1 VLRGRRTVNVDP
13 TSGLALHGEYAAH
26 AFDEL
31 ACDDES
37 ERAASN
43 LRVCGAESVERLEQM
58 PELLRAEQT
67 LSTTSASS
75 RRSPTSTRPPQ
86 GVLDRIRLQV
96 AKPRR
101 LTNSVGAVTARLRSR
116 RIWTALARKRSEK
129 RPFVDDRPVCEVGT
143 VAALEGGM
151 RRRIDRAKP
160 PTTKDLDDMRSAPLN
175 RRPPAPR
182 CRGGASSILRLA
194 QPATASFA
202 WLGRAAELPASISG
216 APVEPAGSIITRL
229 LPSHPLAGR

>member
-13 TSGLALHGEYAAH
+13 TSGLALHGQYAAH

-37 ERAASN
+37 EPAASK
-43 LRVCGAESVERLEQM
+43 LRVCGAESVELFEQM
-58 PELLRAEQT
+58 PELLRAGQT
-67 LSTTSASS
+67 LGTTSAPS

-86 GVLDRIRLQV
+86 GVLDRHRPQV

-101 LTNSVGAVTARLRSR
+101 LTNSVGVRGWHGCCAGGRHAARHRLRQ
-116 RIWTALARKRSEK
+116 A
-129 RPFVDDRPVCEVGT
+129 
-143 VAALEGGM
+143 
-151 RRRIDRAKP
+151 

-202 WLGRAAELPASISG
+202 WLSRAAELPASISG
-216 APVEPAGSIITRL
+216 APIEPAGSIITRL